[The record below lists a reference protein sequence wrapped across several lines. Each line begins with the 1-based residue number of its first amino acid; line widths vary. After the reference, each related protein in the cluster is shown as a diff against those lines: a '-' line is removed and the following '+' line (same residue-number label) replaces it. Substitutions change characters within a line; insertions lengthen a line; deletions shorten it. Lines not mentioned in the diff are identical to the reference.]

1 MNASMLMNAN
11 LWCGF
16 GNCCT
21 PGILNIDHLS
31 WVLLVC
37 MWCRSCGSYFDLQLF
52 KCACWFKLGVLLVFR
67 FIVCCRCW
75 LSYLGSLSQQ
85 ESCIVV
91 CMIWSNLNNWIRVQ
105 ILRSGQEQLPFF
117 GALVT
122 CKVLQQE
129 LCVCHTDQGGQ
140 PGAFAKV
147 RSWPEAQ
154 EGHLKQK
161 VQEVVADDH
170 LQGLAGWSSCCTIA

>member
-1 MNASMLMNAN
+1 
-11 LWCGF
+11 
-16 GNCCT
+16 
-21 PGILNIDHLS
+21 
-31 WVLLVC
+31 
-37 MWCRSCGSYFDLQLF
+37 
-52 KCACWFKLGVLLVFR
+52 
-67 FIVCCRCW
+67 
-75 LSYLGSLSQQ
+75 
-85 ESCIVV
+85 
-91 CMIWSNLNNWIRVQ
+91 VQ
-105 ILRSGQEQLPFF
+105 ILRSGREQLPSF

-170 LQGLAGWSSCCTIA
+170 LQGLAGWSSCLLLEICPHQIALKQPRLLSSGVGSTRCGLPVITGAGADAAVPLVMSDLSSKAISLGAHLI